1 MAQAVE
7 YQPLVLVET
16 ADLSREEW
24 LAYRRQGLGGSD
36 AAAVLGI
43 SPFRTAVDLYYDKRN
58 LGRYE
63 RRRGDDE
70 SNVWVS
76 STDSKAIETY
86 LGPSDKK
93 GYEAILEYQQKQREE
108 ARIRRYKKETNAFLT
123 VSPIMIFIL

>member
-1 MAQAVE
+1 M
-7 YQPLVLVET
+7 
-16 ADLSREEW
+16 
-24 LAYRRQGLGGSD
+24 
-36 AAAVLGI
+36 
-43 SPFRTAVDLYYDKRN
+43 DLYYDKRN